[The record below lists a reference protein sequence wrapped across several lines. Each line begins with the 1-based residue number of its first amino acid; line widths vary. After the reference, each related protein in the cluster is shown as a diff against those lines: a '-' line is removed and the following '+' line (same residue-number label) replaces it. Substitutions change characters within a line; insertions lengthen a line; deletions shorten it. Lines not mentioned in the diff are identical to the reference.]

1 MGRVL
6 FCCFYGNWKLSM
18 LSLFFVSLT
27 LTRVSLCFFYWNIL
41 FLIFS
46 NLQVVASYFPL
57 PQCIEGLKVMVES
70 LFGATFHS
78 IPLAPG
84 ESWHEDVLKLSLH
97 HPEEVSTWMI
107 GSVNSSRCLEKL
119 LSNLWAIS
127 NVHNNIYVSWVCCV
141 EYNIFY
147 ETCWSFK

>member
-1 MGRVL
+1 MVIGNFQCYV
-6 FCCFYGNWKLSM
+6 CF
-18 LSLFFVSLT
+18 FESLT
-27 LTRVSLCFFYWNIL
+27 LTRDSLCFFYWNIL
-41 FLIFS
+41 FLILS

-107 GSVNSSRCLEKL
+107 GSVNSSCCLEKIL
-119 LSNLWAIS
+119 GFVWFGEWKSGRIENGERIEKWKDRKDLVFSYMCL
-127 NVHNNIYVSWVCCV
+127 VGRV
-141 EYNIFY
+141 
-147 ETCWSFK
+147 KK